1 MAAAVIT
8 VGIGVVEG
16 AITAVAVTA
25 AMGAITGAEAAVA
38 SALGWAALAGG
49 GGAAAEAAAAAA
61 AEAAEAAGEA
71 FGAYAAAIGSCA
83 FDAIPVAIPV
93 ATYPYSLTP
102 GLLPLVNS
110 TSAVRAR
117 AQLLASINPTTLTFS
132 VSHVARRSRGLLS
145 EFDGG
150 FCE

>member
-1 MAAAVIT
+1 MAVAAVT
-8 VGIGVVEG
+8 VGIAAAEDV
-16 AITAVAVTA
+16 ITAAAVTA
-25 AMGAITGAEAAVA
+25 AMGAIMGAEAAVA

-61 AEAAEAAGEA
+61 AEAAEAAGD

-110 TSAVRAR
+110 TPARSSA
-117 AQLLASINPTTLTFS
+117 SPTFS
-132 VSHVARRSRGLLS
+132 
-145 EFDGG
+145 FD
-150 FCE
+150 

>member
-1 MAAAVIT
+1 MAAAVT
-8 VGIGVVEG
+8 VGIVAAAGVT
-16 AITAVAVTA
+16 TAVAVTA

-61 AEAAEAAGEA
+61 AAEAAGEA

-83 FDAIPVAIPV
+83 FDAVPVAIPV

-102 GLLPLVNS
+102 GRLPLVNS
-110 TSAVRAR
+110 TPARSSALRIFAINE
-117 AQLLASINPTTLTFS
+117 LSLAMSLI
-132 VSHVARRSRGLLS
+132 
-145 EFDGG
+145 
-150 FCE
+150 

>member
-1 MAAAVIT
+1 M
-8 VGIGVVEG
+8 
-16 AITAVAVTA
+16 
-25 AMGAITGAEAAVA
+25 GAEAAVA

-110 TSAVRAR
+110 TPARSSA
-117 AQLLASINPTTLTFS
+117 SPTFS
-132 VSHVARRSRGLLS
+132 
-145 EFDGG
+145 FD
-150 FCE
+150 